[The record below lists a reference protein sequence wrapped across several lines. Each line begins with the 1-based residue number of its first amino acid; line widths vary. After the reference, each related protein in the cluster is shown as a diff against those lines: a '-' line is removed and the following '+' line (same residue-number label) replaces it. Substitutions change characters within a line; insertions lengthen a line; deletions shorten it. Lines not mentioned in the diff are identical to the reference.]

1 MRITLSIPDEV
12 AERFRSAIPPRKR
25 SGVVV
30 RLIERELAQRDKT
43 LAAACIAANQDESL
57 QKEIDEWQSFDDT
70 FEE

>member
-43 LAAACIAANQDESL
+43 LAAACIAANQDEPL
-57 QKEIDEWQSFDDT
+57 QKEIDEWQSFNDT

>member
-1 MRITLSIPDEV
+1 MAS
-12 AERFRSAIPPRKR
+12 

-43 LAAACIAANQDESL
+43 LAAACIAANQDEPL
-57 QKEIDEWQSFDDT
+57 QKGIDEWQSFNDT